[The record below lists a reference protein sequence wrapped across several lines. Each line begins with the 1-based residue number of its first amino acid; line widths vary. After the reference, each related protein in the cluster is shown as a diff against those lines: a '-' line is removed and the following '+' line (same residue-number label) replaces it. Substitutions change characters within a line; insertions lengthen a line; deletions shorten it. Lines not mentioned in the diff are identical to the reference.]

1 MGILLKVSHS
11 NLNESSLTNASISAC
26 AGSVAAILLLF
37 TVPRNFPYHGLPQS
51 VHKPLT
57 LRQSFSR
64 QQIRRVDFL
73 GTALLLSA
81 SVLLVTVLQETGT
94 EYKWHSA
101 FAIIVLI
108 VSGLS
113 WLAFLGWSW
122 KVTRDQDVREPVLPW
137 RLIQSRVC
145 IGLLM

>member
-1 MGILLKVSHS
+1 M
-11 NLNESSLTNASISAC
+11 
-26 AGSVAAILLLF
+26 
-37 TVPRNFPYHGLPQS
+37 
-51 VHKPLT
+51 
-57 LRQSFSR
+57 
-64 QQIRRVDFL
+64 